1 MDILITSEAKK
12 KLDELL
18 ATSDKKC
25 IRILTRNITMTE
37 PARVDFELDEMKPG
51 DRVYELD
58 GYKIVINQQL
68 DSQMNGLTISYGG
81 LLSRNAFSIDADF
94 CFYY

>member
-1 MDILITSEAKK
+1 MDILITNEAKRK
-12 KLDELL
+12 FDELL
-18 ATSDKKC
+18 AQSDKKC

-37 PARVDFELDEMKPG
+37 AAKMDFELDDMKPV
-51 DRVYELD
+51 DMVYELD
-58 GYKIVINQQL
+58 GYKIVINQKL

-81 LLSRNAFSIDADF
+81 LLSRDAFCVEADL